1 MQPKP
6 SASALEE
13 ARKPPVCNLRAVRNH
28 SEAVSTTPA
37 KVKKRRPSR
46 DGKDRAKSS
55 WRRVHASENA
65 TQLDA
70 KPSTSLRLRPARQGQ
85 AEAKKSRRRRSREGN
100 QTGWNPFRRI
110 KLKLPKLP
118 KLPSPIHTEGE
129 KPQAR

>member
-110 KLKLPKLP
+110 KLPKL
-118 KLPSPIHTEGE
+118 KLKLPIHTEGE